1 MKAGFRALLLGLVL
15 LPLSVAHALPTAA
28 EISAAFKA
36 IDTSG
41 NGAISRAEWDQAS
54 FELFHAADKNGDNYL
69 TPNELAGSS
78 ITQETFAIADEDRD
92 GRLSVAEFM
101 RLRRAL
107 FTAADIDRN
116 DNLTLIEFELLTLLS
131 QTGWTDRNHDGHI
144 QPSELRESL
153 VQAFA
158 RLDENHDNFLSPAET
173 AYMNPA
179 RRERFDVNHD
189 GKLSEDEFVNG
200 YIKELDSTI

>member
-1 MKAGFRALLLGLVL
+1 MKAGLRALLGLLL
-15 LPLSVAHALPTAA
+15 LPVPAVRAALPTAV

-41 NGAISRAEWDQAS
+41 NGAISAAEWDQAS

-69 TPNELAGSS
+69 TPDELGGTT
-78 ITQETFAIADEDRD
+78 ITQDTFAIADQDHD

-101 RLRRAL
+101 RLRRAV

-116 DNLTLIEFELLTLLS
+116 ENLTLIEFELLTLIA
-131 QTGWTDRNHDGHI
+131 QTGWTDRNHDGRI
-144 QPSELRESL
+144 QPSELREAL
-153 VQAFA
+153 AQAFG
-158 RLDENHDNFLSPAET
+158 RLDENHDNFLSADET
-173 AYMNPA
+173 AYMNAA

-189 GKLSEDEFVNG
+189 GKLTQDEFVNG
-200 YIKELDSTI
+200 YITELDTQI

>member
-1 MKAGFRALLLGLVL
+1 MKPSLRLLLLGLVL
-15 LPLSVAHALPTAA
+15 LAFSVAHALPTAA

-41 NGAISRAEWDQAS
+41 NGAISRTEWDQAS

-69 TPNELAGSS
+69 TPNELSATA
-78 ITQETFAIADEDRD
+78 ITQDTFAMADEDHD

-116 DNLTLIEFELLTLLS
+116 ENLTLIEFELLCQMS
-131 QTGWTDRNHDGHI
+131 QTGWSDRNHDGHI
-144 QPSELRESL
+144 KPSELREAL
-153 VQAFA
+153 VHAIGI
-158 RLDENHDNFLSPAET
+158 LDTDHDNFLSTAET
-173 AYMNPA
+173 TYMNAA
-179 RRERFDVNHD
+179 RRERFDENHD

-200 YIKELDSTI
+200 YIKELNSAI